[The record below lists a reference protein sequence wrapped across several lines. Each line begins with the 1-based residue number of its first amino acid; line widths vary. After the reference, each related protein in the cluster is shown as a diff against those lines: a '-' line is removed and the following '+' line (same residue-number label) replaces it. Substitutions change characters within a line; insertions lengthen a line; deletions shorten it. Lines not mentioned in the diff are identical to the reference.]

1 MMKGPIYIGQLLIGQ
16 LFDNYLT
23 MMIGQLFSKKATKQK
38 TNKRKKSLELNFG

>member
-1 MMKGPIYIGQLLIGQ
+1 MIKGLIYIGQLLIGQ
-16 LFDNYLT
+16 LFENYLT